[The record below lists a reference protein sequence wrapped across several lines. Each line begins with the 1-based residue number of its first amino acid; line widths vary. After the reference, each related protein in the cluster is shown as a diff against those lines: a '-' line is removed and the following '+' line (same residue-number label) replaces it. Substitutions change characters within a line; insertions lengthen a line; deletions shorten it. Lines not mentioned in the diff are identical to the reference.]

1 MTTIAPNPTNIA
13 DRLPDSVYLHIV
25 DTLRA
30 NLPDPPCN
38 DPEHLARQL
47 EAAIAEVGAYAPAN
61 AAEANLAARYV
72 AFSAHADDCLRL
84 ARLKASQ
91 GDLDWAAKC
100 RAQANST
107 ARQASGQLNLLLR
120 LQKERGK
127 LENDGHAL
135 NRAAWAEHIAIGR
148 MTDALNDSP
157 SPCGR
162 GSGGGSPQAATP
174 YDQTPSHHPAP
185 IAEPPALEPDSP
197 SPCGRGSGGGGP
209 QAATPYDQ
217 TPSHHPAP
225 VAEPPALEPEPPP
238 LTEAQSYA
246 VLYPERAALIR
257 RLGYVPDDVTF
268 DPPDDDLVQALLTA
282 QDPIL
287 TMLDDRFAHREG
299 PLSVLEI
306 EPRR

>member
-1 MTTIAPNPTNIA
+1 MTEIIAPNPTNIA

-30 NLPDPPCN
+30 NLPDPPSN
-38 DPEHLARQL
+38 DSEHLARQL
-47 EAAIAEVGAYAPAN
+47 EAAIAEVGSYAPAN

-91 GDLDWAAKC
+91 ADLDWAAKC

-120 LQKERGK
+120 LQKERHK
-127 LENDGHAL
+127 LENDGRAL

-148 MTDALNDSP
+148 MTDALAGQP
-157 SPCGR
+157 
-162 GSGGGSPQAATP
+162 TP
-174 YDQTPSHHPAP
+174 EPISEPPPPPPAPEPTTRPLAPAP
-185 IAEPPALEPDSP
+185 I
-197 SPCGRGSGGGGP
+197 
-209 QAATPYDQ
+209 
-217 TPSHHPAP
+217 
-225 VAEPPALEPEPPP
+225 AEPPALEPEPPP

-257 RLGYVPDDVTF
+257 RLGRVPDDVTF
-268 DPPDDDLVQALLTA
+268 DPPHDDLVQALLTA

-287 TMLDDRFAHREG
+287 TRLDDPLRPPGRPPLRAGDRGLEG
-299 PLSVLEI
+299 DRWGQNAADSTASPAGSS
-306 EPRR
+306 

>member
-185 IAEPPALEPDSP
+185 IAEPPALEP
-197 SPCGRGSGGGGP
+197 
-209 QAATPYDQ
+209 
-217 TPSHHPAP
+217 
-225 VAEPPALEPEPPP
+225 EPPP